1 MNKYIVIIEDD
12 WKGHAKKQILQVVK
26 EDDERYLCTKGVGC
40 PTIILNKTKEYQ
52 VEKKHKEGST
62 IYSCFG
68 VDEKILDYVMLN
80 CRLKDTKDHIE
91 LDDESEKILHFL
103 KKYQQNFKHLF
114 TN

>member
-26 EDDERYLCTKGVGC
+26 EDDERYLCSKGVGC
-40 PTIILNKTKEYQ
+40 PTIILKKTKEYQ
-52 VEKKHKEGST
+52 VEKICIEGSL

-68 VDEKILDYVMLN
+68 VDEKILDYVMLKY
-80 CRLKDTKDHIE
+80 RLKDTKDHIE

-103 KKYQQNFKHLF
+103 KKYQQNYKQLF
-114 TN
+114 VD